1 MKNKT
6 CTASG
11 FTLAHLL
18 PIFGIVAFV
27 IVAELLAVVIVKAII
42 DRNNVSSR
50 FILDGS
56 WNVSGPVD
64 LNDEEERQFTYTL
77 NRTIGASSPVPLAA
91 PANVKFVVD
100 LENDLK
106 IISINS
112 KIISINRLTAPS
124 DIDDGIGLTARGTG
138 KITVTV
144 KVEKGADRLQDQG
157 TLTAY
162 AVGRE
167 NDTRVKKTIT
177 IRMHTPSP

>member
-11 FTLAHLL
+11 FTLTHLL
-18 PIFGIVAFV
+18 PILGIVAFV

-106 IISINS
+106 IISIN
-112 KIISINRLTAPS
+112 RLTAPS